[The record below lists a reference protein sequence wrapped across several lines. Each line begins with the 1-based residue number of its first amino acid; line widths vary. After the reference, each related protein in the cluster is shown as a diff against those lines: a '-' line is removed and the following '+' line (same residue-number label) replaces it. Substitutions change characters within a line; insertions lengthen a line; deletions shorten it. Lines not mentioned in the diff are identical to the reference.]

1 MNGRNLVIGD
11 LGHVKVLESS
21 SSSKSSKSTQ
31 VFGTD
36 NYLSP
41 EAYNRSKRSS
51 KLDIWSFGCIIF
63 EFFDL
68 DKLFSSRDLDKLR
81 ESIRSFNI
89 ENQPKI
95 EIINSKAPLYVRI
108 LKK

>member
-21 SSSKSSKSTQ
+21 PNSKSFSTRS
-31 VFGTD
+31 FGTD
-36 NYLSP
+36 SYLAP
-41 EAYNRSKRSS
+41 EAYDRSKRSS
-51 KLDIWSFGCIIF
+51 KLDIWSCGCIVF

-68 DKLFSSRDLDKLR
+68 DKLFNNRNLDELR
-81 ESIRSFNI
+81 ESIKSFDIEKQNI
-89 ENQPKI
+89 EKI
-95 EIINSKAPLYVRI
+95 NTKAPLYAKI